1 MRAMRVLRLVVHA
14 RSRQPVLILGEA
26 DGERCVPV
34 FLRPAQAEV
43 ISAGA
48 RDDETSLSQDALV
61 PVVEALGA
69 KLEGAE
75 VTALVDGVFSADLVI
90 SGGVRVPVKPS
101 DALAI
106 AVRESLPIGM
116 ADEILDEVGQPT
128 AELFPNGS
136 DAPPAEQLREFK
148 EFLSG
153 VDPEDFR

>member
-14 RSRQPVLILGEA
+14 RSRQPVLILGEV

-43 ISAGA
+43 ISVGP
-48 RDDETSLSQDALV
+48 RDDETSLSQDVLL
-61 PVVEALGA
+61 PVIEALGA
-69 KLEGAE
+69 RLEGIE
-75 VTALVDGVFSADLVI
+75 ITSLVDGVFAADLVI
-90 SGGVRVPVKPS
+90 SGGVRVAVKPS

-106 AVRESLPIGM
+106 AVRETLPVGM
-116 ADEILDEVGQPT
+116 AEEILDEVGQPT

-148 EFLSG
+148 EFLDDVSP
-153 VDPEDFR
+153 DDFR